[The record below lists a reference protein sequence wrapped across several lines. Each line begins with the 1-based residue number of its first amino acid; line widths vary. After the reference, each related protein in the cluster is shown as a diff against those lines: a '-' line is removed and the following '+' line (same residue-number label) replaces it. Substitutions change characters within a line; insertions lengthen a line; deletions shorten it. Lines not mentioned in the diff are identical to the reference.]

1 MSVLKTEIEFSLVEG
16 GELTSEVPKN
26 LNRRPPRY
34 SIKQKLHKREEV
46 VL

>member
-26 LNRRPPRY
+26 LNRRPKYP
-34 SIKQKLHKREEV
+34 IKQKLHKREEV

>member
-16 GELTSEVPKN
+16 GELTSEAPKN
-26 LNRRPPRY
+26 LSRRPPRNP
-34 SIKQKLHKREEV
+34 IKQKLHKREEV